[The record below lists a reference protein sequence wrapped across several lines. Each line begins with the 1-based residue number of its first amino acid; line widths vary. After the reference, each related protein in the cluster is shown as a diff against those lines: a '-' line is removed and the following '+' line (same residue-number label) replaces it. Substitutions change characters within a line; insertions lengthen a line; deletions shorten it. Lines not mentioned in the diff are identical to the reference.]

1 MKEPLLSAIV
11 TDEPE
16 SAIPDQPFNR
26 AVRHVDVPPGTVD
39 GPSWINPIKL
49 RSTIRQTLREE
60 TPPRRQWLELACAR
74 LKCEDSLRDN

>member
-26 AVRHVDVPPGTVD
+26 AVRHVDVPPRTVD
-39 GPSWINPIKL
+39 GPSWMETIKL
-49 RSTIRQTLREE
+49 RSTIRQTLGEE
-60 TPPRRQWLELACAR
+60 TAPRRQWLQLTCGR
-74 LKCEDSLRDN
+74 LKCENSLRDN